1 MSGFASAADGP
12 RRSPAWSLVGR
23 RSELERITAARAEGA
38 TGVVLV
44 GPAGVG
50 KSRLARAAVDDAREI
65 GKAQT
70 SWAQATRSAA
80 TVPLGAFAGLI
91 PDDVRSDEP
100 LELLRRSVE
109 SLRESGGGRPVVLGV
124 DDAQLLDPTS
134 AALVLQVAMT
144 GTAFVVAT
152 VRSGEPCP
160 DAIVSLWKDAGAQRL
175 ELGLLS
181 AEETAD
187 LAEAIVGGPLEQAAR
202 RWAWAS
208 SHGNALYVREL
219 VGGALDSGALASA
232 GDLWQLRERPPVAA
246 SLADLVTGRMVDLDR
261 DGRAVLEL
269 LAIGEPLSVDE
280 LVDLAG
286 ADALLAVEERGL
298 IDATAVRSVRLAHP
312 LYGEVLAAGLGVLRL
327 RQLRLQLAK
336 AVQARPG
343 TAADD
348 ALRVA
353 HWLLDAGE
361 PIPIGL
367 LVEAGRT
374 ANLAGDPDLGARFAT
389 LAIEVGAGVEG
400 VLLLGRAHTVRKRF
414 AEAEAVLAPI
424 EGRLADQQAAID
436 YLEQRAIS
444 VLHWG
449 LQQPDAAQAL
459 LQRAQA
465 WWPDQEWQRRLD
477 PLRLQLASLM
487 GGFDAT
493 LAVSADILSDPD
505 LAPEVRA
512 QLEPVHTVTL
522 FYTGRT
528 REAYDLGERIRPT
541 VPLRDQSDALA
552 LVAWSIIGLETGA
565 DFPGLDTWMSRTL
578 QDGVRAGDHDAAG
591 VAAITIGGVRFLE
604 GRYVDAT
611 RWLAEAALHLEV
623 QDAFGTLIAVR
634 ATQVGVAY
642 GMGDHAATA
651 AALATCRVLPAWSE
665 PLPSLLPYV
674 VRAEAWAACD
684 EGEHAR
690 AQRMLLDGA
699 QEIASMRVYAAL
711 LTYEALRA
719 GAPAATIVDPLCRL
733 AERCDCRSVA
743 TYADH
748 ATALAAGDGAAVLGA
763 AEEFAAIGLLRYAME
778 TAAGAASLFAQEGRQ
793 DSARRAAAR
802 ARELHA
808 LGQGGTPPHLEGLDP
823 VATELTPRE
832 AQLVELAR
840 RGLSNAEIADRLVL
854 SVRTVESHL
863 YRAMQKLGVGDRHDL

>member
-1 MSGFASAADGP
+1 
-12 RRSPAWSLVGR
+12 VGR
-23 RSELERITAARAEGA
+23 RSELERIAAARAAGA
-38 TGVVLV
+38 AGVVLV

-50 KSRLARAAVDDAREI
+50 KSRLARAAVEHAADA
-65 GKAQT
+65 GAAQT

-91 PDDVRSDEP
+91 PDDARSDEP

-109 SLRESGGGRPVVLGV
+109 SLREGAGGRPVVLGV
-124 DDAQLLDPTS
+124 DDAQLLDPMS

-144 GTAFVVAT
+144 GAAFVVAT

-181 AEETAD
+181 AQETAD

-202 RWAWAS
+202 RWAWTS

-219 VGGALDSGALASA
+219 VGGALDSGALAA
-232 GDLWQLRERPPVAA
+232 ADGIWQLREHPPVAA
-246 SLADLVTGRMVDLDR
+246 SLADLVTDRMVDLDR

-269 LAIGEPLSVDE
+269 LAIGEPLSADE
-280 LVDLAG
+280 LIDLAG

-298 IDATAVRSVRLAHP
+298 IDASAVRSVRLAHP

-336 AVQARPG
+336 AVQARLESAP
-343 TAADD
+343 DD

-367 LVEAGRT
+367 LLAAGRT

-389 LAIEVGAGVEG
+389 LAVEAGAGPEA

-414 AEAEAVLAPI
+414 AEAETVLAPI
-424 EGRLADQQAAID
+424 EGRLPDQQAAID

-449 LQQPDAAQAL
+449 LQQPGVAQAL

-477 PLRLQLASLM
+477 PLRLQLASMM

-493 LAVSADILSDPD
+493 LAVSADILADPE
-505 LAPEVRA
+505 LAPEVRE

-522 FYTGRT
+522 FYAGRT
-528 REAYDLGERIRPT
+528 SEAYDLGKRIRPA
-541 VPLRDQSDALA
+541 VPLRDQRDALA
-552 LVAWSIIGLETGA
+552 LVVWSIIGLETGT
-565 DFPGLDTWMSRTL
+565 DFPGLDAWMSRTL
-578 QDGVRAGDHDAAG
+578 QDGVRANDHDAAG

-604 GRYVDAT
+604 GRFVDAA
-611 RWLAEAALHLEV
+611 RWLAEAGLHLEI

-642 GMGDHAATA
+642 GMGDHEGTV
-651 AALATCRVLPAWSE
+651 AALAACRALPAWSE

-674 VRAEAWAACD
+674 IRAEAWAACG

-690 AQRMLLDGA
+690 AQRMLLDA
-699 QEIASMRVYAAL
+699 AAEIANMRVYAAL
-711 LTYEALRA
+711 LHYEALRA
-719 GAPAATIVDPLCRL
+719 GAAAAMIVDPLREL
-733 AERCDCRSVA
+733 AERCDCRMVTA
-743 TYADH
+743 YAAH
-748 ATALAAGDGAAVLGA
+748 ATGLTAGDGAAVLGA
-763 AEEFAAIGLLRYAME
+763 AEELAEIGVLRYAME
-778 TAAGAASLFAQEGRQ
+778 AAAGAASLFAQEGRE
-793 DSARRAAAR
+793 DSARRAVTR

-808 LGQGGTPPHLEGLDP
+808 LGQSGTPPRLEGLDP
-823 VATELTPRE
+823 VAMELTPRE

-840 RGLSNAEIADRLVL
+840 RGLSNVEIADRLVL

-863 YRAMQKLGVGDRHDL
+863 YRAMQKLGVGDRRDL